1 MRVVIGVSSGDVNI
15 YFSAFP
21 VKDIGTHW
29 RTGALSAPSQV
40 LRLPSVRGDQPGRRA
55 AHQQVRR
62 RHQRHHLEVQHRHH
76 RPARAVLGK
85 SRPAIKA
92 TICARGVQPN
102 FESWTYVD
110 TCMTSSHILLK
121 KTNIPCLE
129 NVDTSCLSCSFESSP
144 SFFVVT
150 FSEIPK
156 RKTNK

>member
-1 MRVVIGVSSGDVNI
+1 MRVVIGVSSGDMNI
-15 YFSAFP
+15 YLSVFP

-85 SRPAIKA
+85 SSCYKSDYLCSRRP
-92 TICARGVQPN
+92 T
-102 FESWTYVD
+102 
-110 TCMTSSHILLK
+110 
-121 KTNIPCLE
+121 
-129 NVDTSCLSCSFESSP
+129 
-144 SFFVVT
+144 
-150 FSEIPK
+150 
-156 RKTNK
+156 